1 MVAGGRCVQVYAA
14 QHNILSTGAETVL
27 NWGMVGDCQTEKLFM
42 AKPNYQ
48 FEKRQRELAKKKK
61 KDEKAQRKSAASPMD
76 GQPLPPSGP
85 PAANEAVISD

>member
-1 MVAGGRCVQVYAA
+1 
-14 QHNILSTGAETVL
+14 
-27 NWGMVGDCQTEKLFM
+27 M

-76 GQPLPPSGP
+76 GQPLPPAGP